1 MMTAPLSHV
10 APQFS
15 HLLRLLN
22 EVTPKFST
30 GKFPASTMEACSAC
44 SATALGRSRGA
55 ETLVSIVC
63 SCACDDGEDY
73 EADDQDQKEI
83 HLLLAVL
90 VHLGEGGVIPC
101 SVYEPGVERRRVFP
115 VAYRDR
121 VHVSLVIVPLGP
133 PVVAGSMLRASG
145 DVSSTL
151 PGEH

>member
-44 SATALGRSRGA
+44 SAAALGRSRGA
-55 ETLVSIVC
+55 ETLMGIVC

-83 HLLLAVL
+83 GLLLAIL
-90 VHLGEGGVIPC
+90 VHFGEGGVVPGG
-101 SVYEPGVERRRVFP
+101 VDEPGVEGRRVFP
-115 VAYRDR
+115 VAYRHR
-121 VHVSLVIVPLGP
+121 IHVSLVIVPLGTP
-133 PVVAGSMLRASG
+133 
-145 DVSSTL
+145 
-151 PGEH
+151 